1 MSQINSAPASKEN
14 PRRPSGAGVLAATR
28 AYHAPIR
35 RSAHVAALN
44 AIALSVLALIAG
56 LLLAVGAAATI
67 VRRGPAVL
75 GASTV
80 LSALGAAAAL
90 ASLIAGGPGAAL
102 ALPFGLPAG
111 LVMAGGMTLALDP
124 LSGVFV
130 LILFV
135 SAAFCALYAL
145 DQHEA
150 EDRRTLAGF
159 PAFVGAMALA
169 LLAADAFTL
178 VFGFEL
184 MSAVS
189 WLLVL
194 ARHEDADSRSAGI
207 FYVGMALFGGL
218 CLVPAFALLAHGG
231 AGAHGPLL
239 DLRFA
244 AMRTALPE
252 GWRAALVL
260 ALVLLGAGSK
270 AGLAPLH
277 PWLPLAHPAAPSH
290 VSALMS
296 GAMTKVGIY
305 VIVRVLFDLCGP
317 AQPLWWGIPLIV
329 MGAASALIGAL
340 RATADG
346 DIKSVLAC
354 STIENVGL
362 ITVGLGV
369 ALVARGADLPALAA
383 LALCAA
389 LLHALAHGL
398 FKPLMFLCAGAVA
411 HGAGSRALA
420 RLGGLIHR
428 MPVTAGCAMLGA
440 ACLAGL
446 PVFAGFAGE
455 WLLLQVVLAGPR
467 IGGLALQTLF
477 AVLAA
482 VLALSVALAAA
493 AAVRLV
499 GVAFLG
505 RPRGP
510 RAAVADEAGPRAR
523 AAMLGLSGLAV
534 VLGLLPGPA
543 IWLLEPALRPL
554 TGASMGG
561 RAGWLAISPTQEA
574 FGYAPAAIALL
585 LALAAAGGALAMR
598 WLAARGLGL
607 GRSRGPAWANGFAA
621 APAWLPFGDPVTQYG
636 GASFSEPLQ
645 RTLGRPLLRGGD
657 PAMQWL
663 MRPLLA
669 ARGTVSRAADAMQ
682 VLTIRRIL
690 TVMFAVLVVFL
701 AVIAAVEM

>member
-1 MSQINSAPASKEN
+1 M
-14 PRRPSGAGVLAATR
+14 
-28 AYHAPIR
+28 
-35 RSAHVAALN
+35 
-44 AIALSVLALIAG
+44 LALVAV
-56 LLLAVGAAATI
+56 LLLALGAAATI
-67 VRRGPAVL
+67 FRRAPAVL
-75 GASTV
+75 GVSAA
-80 LSALGAAAAL
+80 LSASGAAAAL
-90 ASLIAGGPGAAL
+90 ASLIAGGPTLAL
-102 ALPFGLPAG
+102 ALPIGLPSG
-111 LVMAGGMTLALDP
+111 LMAPDGMTLALDP
-124 LSGVFV
+124 LSAMFL

-135 SAAFCALYAL
+135 AAAFCAVYAI

-150 EDRRTLAGF
+150 EDRRALAGF

-218 CLVPAFALLAHGG
+218 CLVPAFAVLAHAGG
-231 AGAHGPLL
+231 AHAGLL
-239 DLRFA
+239 DLRFS
-244 AMRTALPE
+244 AMRAAPPE

-270 AGLAPLH
+270 AGLVPLH

-296 GAMTKVGIY
+296 GAMTKVGLY

-317 AQPLWWGIPLIV
+317 AQPLWWGIPLIAA
-329 MGAASALIGAL
+329 GAASALIGAL

-362 ITVGLGV
+362 IAVGLGV

-389 LLHALAHGL
+389 LLHALGHGV
-398 FKPLMFLCAGAVA
+398 FKPLMFLCVGSVA
-411 HGAGSRALA
+411 HGAGTRSLA

-428 MPVTAGCAMLGA
+428 MPVTAGCAILGA

-455 WLLLQVVLAGPR
+455 WLLFQAVLAGPR

-477 AVLAA
+477 AALAA

-493 AAVRLV
+493 AAVRLI

-523 AAMLGLSGLAV
+523 AAMIGLSGLAV
-534 VLGLLPGPA
+534 LLGLLPGPA
-543 IWLLEPALRPL
+543 IWLLEPALRGL
-554 TGASMGG
+554 SGAGMAG
-561 RAGWLAISPTQEA
+561 RAGWLAISPTQES

-585 LALAAAGGALAMR
+585 VALAAAGGMLALR
-598 WLAARGLGL
+598 RLAARGIAL
-607 GRSRGPAWANGFAA
+607 GRERGPAWANGFAA
-621 APAWLPFGDPVTQYG
+621 PPAWLPFGDSVTQYG

-645 RTLGRPLLRGGD
+645 RTLGRTLLRGGD
-657 PAMQWL
+657 PAMHWL

-669 ARGTVSRAADAMQ
+669 ARGAISRAADAMQ

-690 TVMFAVLVVFL
+690 TVMFAVLVLFL